1 MNILVTNVHSQQAFA
16 TIRAMRPITEKIV
29 VSTYVTDALLG
40 RISHGAYSRLV
51 DKRYPVPS
59 PVKDWLAG
67 NVQRENSV
75 TEEAYVQAM
84 LNICE
89 REKIDAIFPSW
100 DPDVYVLSKNKDRF
114 ASMGVLIPVPD
125 YDVTLTALDK
135 HLTIKAAEKIGFP
148 CPRTYLYENEE
159 DVRNIVKEEG
169 FPLVIKP
176 RFTSG
181 GKGMAIVNNMTDLFD
196 HLKFEANGFYKP
208 IIQEYIPGGEK
219 ESLQFVIDTDGNP
232 AFAFHKKRLRTFRVN
247 SRFGTVSKSATLPP
261 YFQQATRLMQS
272 FGWWGAGGLEVLIDP
287 RDGSYK
293 LMEIN
298 ARYPRQLWNRTE
310 MGINEPGMCLDIARG
325 KKFPT
330 MLDYEQNVLFVN
342 PVEDVMLLGLQI
354 ADVVAYRFRRMVSRE

>member
-1 MNILVTNVHSQQAFA
+1 MVGFRGVTSCN
-16 TIRAMRPITEKIV
+16 
-29 VSTYVTDALLG
+29 
-40 RISHGAYSRLV
+40 
-51 DKRYPVPS
+51 
-59 PVKDWLAG
+59 
-67 NVQRENSV
+67 
-75 TEEAYVQAM
+75 
-84 LNICE
+84 
-89 REKIDAIFPSW
+89 
-100 DPDVYVLSKNKDRF
+100 
-114 ASMGVLIPVPD
+114 
-125 YDVTLTALDK
+125 
-135 HLTIKAAEKIGFP
+135 
-148 CPRTYLYENEE
+148 
-159 DVRNIVKEEG
+159 
-169 FPLVIKP
+169 
-176 RFTSG
+176 
-181 GKGMAIVNNMTDLFD
+181 LFD

-219 ESLQFVIDTDGNP
+219 ESLQFVVDTDGNP

-354 ADVVAYRFRRMVSRE
+354 ADVVAYRFRRMVSRKKPPDSSIEPQSMSDLISGFIQTYRSGQKRVLDPYTRHFFKDPLVALIWWVEFTTWIGGGFKKIGR